1 MTVNEGIFEKE
12 RRSSPSNQPY
22 PHTIRERASER
33 ANERA
38 RERGRVRERR
48 REREREKERERE
60 RERERETHR
69 VVEAAADDLRAV
81 VAELHVLDL
90 LSVALDG
97 AVLPRRVLRVAG
109 ARARVRV
116 AQRLGLPK
124 RHSVNPYEHTSEVSA
139 PSAV

>member
-1 MTVNEGIFEKE
+1 LRKRDAVV
-12 RRSSPSNQPY
+12 RRIS
-22 PHTIRERASER
+22 HTLTPSER
-33 ANERA
+33 ERA
-38 RERGRVRERR
+38 RERT
-48 REREREKERERE
+48 REREREGESEREGE